1 MRARTKLSTGL
12 PPGSLVFTGERIV
25 DEPRVEC
32 IEYTASDFS
41 TRSGTQPIF
50 EEHAQSGVAW
60 INIDGLHDTELLGRI
75 GDHFAIHPLVLEDI
89 LNINQRPKIE
99 FYDNFVFITLK
110 MLYQEPHVSESNS
123 SGTPGNVGAG
133 EIVSEQVSIILGT
146 GFVLSFQERP
156 GDTFDPIR
164 RRIKNNKGRIRK
176 MGPDYL
182 AYSLIDSIVDNYFV
196 LLEDFGDRL
205 EILEEEIDSTA
216 DSKTARRIHAMKRE
230 LIGLRR
236 AVWPLREL
244 VGMMRREED
253 RFSES
258 TSAFLR
264 DLYDHA
270 VQVIDTVESYRDV
283 VSGLMDLYV
292 STVSNRMNEVM
303 KVLTVIAT
311 IFIPLTFIAGIY
323 GMNFDTSSPFN
334 MPELS
339 LRYGYFIALG
349 VMLLVAV
356 GMLIYFKR
364 KKWL

>member
-1 MRARTKLSTGL
+1 MRRMRPQRSRARFGL
-12 PPGSLVFTGERIV
+12 PPGSLVYTGEPQV
-25 DEPRVEC
+25 AEPRVEC
-32 IEYTASDFS
+32 FTYTAEEYTTDTGIA
-41 TRSGTQPIF
+41 RLF
-50 EEHAQSGVAW
+50 EKPHRNKGVTW
-60 INIDGLHDTELLGRI
+60 INIDGLHDVEMLERLGEHYR
-75 GDHFAIHPLVLEDI
+75 IHPLVLEDI
-89 LNINQRPKIE
+89 LSTTQRPKIE
-99 FYDNFVFITLK
+99 YYDEYLFITLK
-110 MLYQEPHVSESNS
+110 MLYQEPADRQDADS
-123 SGTPGNVGAG
+123 TG
-133 EIVSEQVSIILGT
+133 EIISEQVSLILGN

-164 RRIKNNKGRIRK
+164 KRIQNDKGRIRK

-205 EILEEEIDSTA
+205 VLLEDGIDNNA
-216 DSKTARRIHAMKRE
+216 DSETARRIHAMKRE

-244 VGMMRREED
+244 VGTMHREGD
-253 RFSES
+253 RFSAA
-258 TSAFLR
+258 TIAFLR

-270 VQVIDTVESYRDV
+270 VQVIDTVESYRDM

-303 KVLTVIAT
+303 KVLTIIAT

-323 GMNFDTSSPFN
+323 GMNFDTRFPFN
-334 MPELS
+334 LPELS
-339 LRYGYFIALG
+339 WRYGYFFALG
-349 VMLLVAV
+349 LMVIVAV
-356 GMLIYFKR
+356 GMIIYFKR